1 MSTQGA
7 MGPEAAPGTRT
18 GLFALVA
25 IASALAALAI
35 AGPAFASQPIGSFE
49 VSTSTTQAGGH
60 PDLETR
66 LTLQNPGQPEAAE
79 NVIVNLPVGLFGNPH
94 AITTCKSADFA
105 LAACPISSQAGTITV
120 RANYSS
126 DPNYLLG
133 VAPVYDMEPRSDEET
148 ARFAFIVPVLNV
160 PISIPVAVR
169 TGGDYGLRMTVSGI
183 TQTMPLASADI
194 TIWGFPA
201 ASENDNSR
209 FPKGT
214 VGTPAGCPQQAS
226 PECASNS
233 GASPHSAGIAVEPLT
248 DNPSTCTQQPLTV
261 TLDVQTYQD
270 PENLSHAEAEYP
282 PTTGCEKQN
291 FNPVFNAVLTTGE
304 ADAPS
309 GLDMELK
316 APLFESKAASPSNI
330 RSATLTL
337 PEGLSI
343 NPDAADGQS
352 ACTDAEANFH
362 SEAPANCPDNS
373 KIGNFEI
380 GTPALTG
387 PLTGSLYFGEPKPGD
402 QYRVFMIADGFGIH
416 AKLLASVHPTAD
428 TGQLVITVNDL
439 PQVPFDQFDLHLFS
453 SQRGLVATPI
463 HCSFYGADS
472 VFVPWNS
479 ALAAQTSRPNLSVDR
494 GPNGQPCPASI
505 RPFSPRL
512 VAGTLTPIAGAF
524 SDFSLQLDRDDGDQF
539 LGDLNFKMPL
549 GFTGSLRGISY
560 CPESALAHAAASPGR
575 AEQAQPSCP
584 GSSQIGT
591 SNVAAG
597 PGTHPFHV
605 EGRIY
610 MAGPLKGAP
619 LSLAV
624 ITPALAGPYDYGT
637 QVVRVALHIDP
648 ITAQVK
654 AVSDTVPQII
664 GGVPLRLRSI
674 RVSIDRPN
682 FAINPTNC
690 APLSVDSQGIGDQ
703 GTVTDFSSY
712 FHVVNCQSLPF
723 KPKMTFRVLGGN
735 KKTHRSA
742 NPPLQIDLWTQ
753 PGNANIKSL
762 SVTLPKAFA
771 VDQRHLGNLCSK
783 AQLESESC
791 AGRQVIGNVMTK
803 TPLLDA
809 PLQGAAYAVSGFG
822 KLPRLAFIL
831 DGQVRLVPQA
841 ESKSVGGRLQTTVPT
856 VPDAP
861 IGHFRLDLLGGK
873 KGYLVNT
880 RSLCKGDST
889 ISVNFAGQNGKARSE
904 NVKAKASCGKK
915 SKRTKRHRWN

>member
-1 MSTQGA
+1 MVWASGSRPWALVVVALATSVVA
-7 MGPEAAPGTRT
+7 MVVAAP
-18 GLFALVA
+18 
-25 IASALAALAI
+25 ALAT
-35 AGPAFASQPIGSFE
+35 QPIETFE
-49 VSTSTTQAGGH
+49 VSTSSTQAGGH
-60 PDLETR
+60 PDLQTKF
-66 LTLQNPGQPEAAE
+66 TLGDPGEPEAAE
-79 NVIVNLPVGLFGNPH
+79 NVIVNLPPGLFGNPH
-94 AITTCKSADFA
+94 AITTCTSGDFA
-105 LAACPISSQAGTITV
+105 LAECPISSQAGVITV
-120 RANYSS
+120 RANYSG
-126 DPNYLLG
+126 DPNFLLG
-133 VAPVYDMEPRSDEET
+133 SAPVFDLEPRSNEET

-160 PISIPVAVR
+160 PINIPVAVR

-183 TQTMPLASADI
+183 TQTMPLAAGDI

-201 ASENDNSR
+201 ADENNNSR
-209 FPKGT
+209 FLKGK
-214 VGTPAGCPQQAS
+214 VGSPAGCPLNGSAL
-226 PECASNS
+226 CASNF
-233 GASPHSAGIAVEPLT
+233 GASPHPAGIAVEPLT
-248 DNPSTCTQQPLTV
+248 DNPSRCTQQPLKV

-270 PENLSHAEAEYP
+270 AGNLSHSESQYP
-282 PTTGCEKQN
+282 PTTGCEKQT

-304 ADAPS
+304 SDAPA

-316 APLFESKAASPSNI
+316 APLFESTATSPSNI
-330 RSATLTL
+330 RSSTVLL

-352 ACTDAEANFH
+352 ACTDAEANFN

-373 KIGNFEI
+373 KIGNFQI

-416 AKLLASVHPTAD
+416 SKLFASVHPSAD
-428 TGQLVITVNDL
+428 TGQLTITVNDL
-439 PQVPFDQFDLHLFS
+439 PQVPFDSFELHLFS

-463 HCSFYGADS
+463 RCGIYSAS
-472 VFVPWNS
+472 AVFVPWNS
-479 ALAAQTSRPNLSVDR
+479 ALAAQTSLPNLSVDR
-494 GPNGQPCPASI
+494 GPNGRPCPAQV

-560 CPESALAHAAASPGR
+560 CPESAIAHAAASAGR

-584 GSSQIGT
+584 ASSQIGT

-605 EGRIY
+605 DGRIY
-610 MAGPLKGAP
+610 MAGPFKGAP

-637 QVVRVALHIDP
+637 QVVRVALHVDP
-648 ITAQVK
+648 LTAQVK

-674 RVSIDRPN
+674 RVAIDRPN

-690 APLSVDSQGIGDQ
+690 SPLSVDSQGIGDQ

-712 FHVVNCQSLPF
+712 FHVVNCHSLPF

-735 KKTHRSA
+735 KKTRRSA
-742 NPPLQIDLWTQ
+742 NPPVRITLRTQ

-771 VDQRHLGNLCSK
+771 IDQRHLGNLCSK

-791 AGRQVIGNVMTK
+791 AGRQPIGTVMTK

-809 PLQGAAYAVSGFG
+809 PLQGPAYAVSGFG

-861 IGHFRLDLLGGK
+861 IGYFRLDLLGGK

-889 ISVNFAGQNGKARSE
+889 IVVDYTGQNGKARSE
-904 NVKAKASCGKK
+904 DVKVGASCGKK
-915 SKRTKRHRWN
+915 SKRTKRHRRY